1 MEKTLDENKTRCTG
15 GAYCGLGIS
24 NHPAAPAKFSL
35 GCSLCRSEKMEILV
49 RDTGKGGFN
58 VEKRNELIEKHGHI
72 NVETQLDFIVRQA
85 AQ

>member
-1 MEKTLDENKTRCTG
+1 MEKKLVENKTKCTG

-24 NHPAAPAKFSL
+24 NHPAAPAKFPL

-58 VEKRNELIEKHGHI
+58 VEQRDDLMAKHGKI
-72 NVETQLDFIVRQA
+72 NNGSELRFI
-85 AQ
+85 